1 MTATVDPPT
10 VPPVGRHQG
19 PPAAPPRPA
28 PAPAAG
34 GAPASPVGPP
44 TRATPTRASRSVE
57 IPAVRVTGTVLTL
70 LGVLL
75 LAFVVHLT
83 LISQLRYERAQQ
95 TAYADFR
102 KDLAEG
108 VAPVGQTDLDGELL
122 RPGTSVA
129 VLRIPVLGTRQVV
142 FEGTTGA
149 VLQNGPG
156 HRRDTVLPG
165 QPGTSVVLG
174 RHAGYGGPFAGLSL
188 LTPGDEI
195 VVVTGQGE
203 HRYQVT
209 GLRRPGDPLPPRL
222 ADGAGRLTLATA
234 DGRPYLPDNVLYADA
249 DLVSPA
255 QPSPQRRFGAQSLTA
270 AEQAM
275 AGDPAAWVP
284 LVLWGQALLIAAY
297 AVSWAWA
304 RWGGWQAWVSGMPP
318 LAVLGL
324 TVADQAVRLLPNL
337 Y

>member
-1 MTATVDPPT
+1 MTATVQPPT
-10 VPPVGRHQG
+10 VSPTDLG
-19 PPAAPPRPA
+19 PPPPAGPPRSASASGGSPSRPA
-28 PAPAAG
+28 PTR
-34 GAPASPVGPP
+34 PP
-44 TRATPTRASRSVE
+44 RSVE

-102 KDLAEG
+102 KELAEG
-108 VAPVGQTDLDGELL
+108 IAPVGQTDLDGELL
-122 RPGTSVA
+122 RPGASVA
-129 VLRIPVLGTRQVV
+129 VLRIPALGTRQVV
-142 FEGTTGA
+142 FEGTGA
-149 VLQNGPG
+149 GVLQNGPG

-165 QPGTSVVLG
+165 QPGTSVLLG
-174 RHAGYGGPFAGLSL
+174 RHAGYGGPFAGLAL
-188 LTPGDEI
+188 LNPGDEI

-203 HRYQVT
+203 HRYRIT
-209 GLRRPGDPLPPRL
+209 GLRRPGDPLPSRL
-222 ADGAGRLTLATA
+222 AEGAGRLTLVTA
-234 DGRPYLPDNVLYADA
+234 DGRPYLPNDVLYADA

-255 QPSPQRRFGAQSLTA
+255 QPAPQRRFGAQSLTP

-275 AGDPAAWVP
+275 AGDPDAWVP

-304 RWGGWQAWVSGMPP
+304 RWGGWQAWVSGMPL